1 MNYNYFDTIDTEEK
15 AYWLG
20 FLFADGNLSIPSYTT
35 KEGKIKNGRYKI
47 SLELKAEDI
56 EHLKKFAKAINYEK
70 EIKIAKCSGYNDAT
84 KRCRLMF
91 NNKHMWNT
99 LNNLGCTPRKS
110 LTLKFPDITIFS
122 NYWLIYSFIRGYFDG
137 DGTISYCNNTHNKMQ
152 IKALG
157 TSEFLSEMQKQL
169 PLEYDNILYQREG
182 SKVYELSFNAKRGA
196 YVSSILYNGA
206 EIYLER
212 KYLRYKEFCRLY
224 KGLYRELSSKYG
236 KDRKVNSVVNSQI
249 TEG

>member
-20 FLFADGNLSIPSYTT
+20 FLFADGNLSVPSYTT

-56 EHLKKFAKAINYEK
+56 EHLKKFAKAIDYEK
-70 EIKIAKCSGYNDAT
+70 EIKTVKCSGYDDTT

-110 LTLKFPDITIFS
+110 LTLQFPNISEKLEIP
-122 NYWLIYSFIRGYFDG
+122 FIRGYFDG
-137 DGTISYCNNTHNKMQ
+137 DGCLSY
-152 IKALG
+152 
-157 TSEFLSEMQKQL
+157 
-169 PLEYDNILYQREG
+169 Y
-182 SKVYELSFNAKRGA
+182 
-196 YVSSILYNGA
+196 
-206 EIYLER
+206 
-212 KYLRYKEFCRLY
+212 
-224 KGLYRELSSKYG
+224 
-236 KDRKVNSVVNSQI
+236 
-249 TEG
+249 